1 MNETPADRQSQ
12 CFLGLLQ
19 SLVTSAWIQLGKQK
33 NFMTQTTAVNLEAAA
48 YTIEILEALQ
58 ARTRGNLTADENR
71 FLEQSLTAL
80 RMNFIQVKLP
90 KFFDISEQYEL
101 VIIFLIK
108 IQCGF

>member
-80 RMNFIQVKLP
+80 RMNFIQVKLHP
-90 KFFDISEQYEL
+90 QPSESTGSGTDHPADSATPDE
-101 VIIFLIK
+101 
-108 IQCGF
+108 